1 MIKENPLSLA
11 TQLQDA
17 EDMLHRAQAIKTTLM
32 DPNSQEDALMAE
44 DLVYDNLVC
53 GYFR

>member
-1 MIKENPLSLA
+1 MIKENPLSSA
-11 TQLQDA
+11 TQLQEA
-17 EDMLHRAQAIKTTLM
+17 EDMLYRAQAIKMTLS
-32 DPNSQEDALMAE
+32 DPNSQEDALLAE

>member
-1 MIKENPLSLA
+1 MIKENPLS
-11 TQLQDA
+11 TVTELQDA
-17 EDMLHRAQAIKTTLM
+17 DDMLNRAQTIKTTLS